1 MGWFSP
7 NSRAATK
14 RSPSRRLQ
22 CEPLEDRRMLSV
34 PGVLPE
40 DGPAAT
46 DPVTSGKSGA
56 ESWSEPLAEVEV
68 FTDAACNTPG
78 LVGSYVNA
86 NLRGYAAQD
95 DWRVSQTISG
105 TRVDETIDFQDTSWG
120 SRAEVGLT
128 GGSDSNWEYFSVQWD
143 GYVQIDSAVA
153 LATRSDDSSRMWI
166 DIDGDGTFES
176 EWPEFVDNHWGTGQ
190 SATTGAASPMLE
202 PGVYSI
208 RLQYEEGSGG
218 NIMQLL
224 PMAPATVRVAYVVPS
239 NRTAQPDAV
248 DRLQYAVQEMQAWY
262 REQMIRNGF
271 GSKSFTYET
280 ESDGVTPKIHVVDVA
295 ETDDF
300 LREDVWSNVGSA
312 ASNAG
317 VPIWS
322 SGQVWLL
329 IPEIHVQNSDGSVDG
344 GVALGGSWGSGMDG
358 GVAMIGGN
366 GLAVMGPEDL
376 IDDTSYAGQILPS
389 VGPYPLVQNVSYAW
403 FEGSTMSSLCST
415 YLGATI
421 HEMSHGFGM
430 PHDFRNDS
438 NCDGNVMGNGL
449 RGIRG
454 AILPETYSDDD
465 MWLSYGQAMALSN
478 SPYFNP
484 DRLMPET
491 VRPTVTMLTSGDVD
505 PVDGLL
511 HVAFTASDDTE
522 LAAAFIT
529 RNGDQVAELALD
541 GTGFSGEFEI
551 PYYTAGETYN
561 YKIHVYDVYGNRT
574 TADADITVST
584 GFNVAPQPYVDL
596 SQCCIAVG
604 QSLTLDASRTS
615 DANDTSSS
623 LLVEWDLDGNGVFD
637 TLPSTR
643 KTRYVTF
650 DTPGIRRIQARVTDL
665 NGAAA
670 LSAPIGIRV
679 YIPGDLDY
687 DGAVNSRDLD
697 LVRGNWGDSVA
708 PGNLRS
714 GDPSGDGI
722 VNSADLDIVRAN
734 WGRGTPTI
742 AAARSDSESS
752 SSAATDTL
760 IGPLSAPAS
769 GSASTSPAKSPSEH
783 GLSDSDLLTL
793 AEAAWRR
800 EIEGLQARRQR
811 NDAARSFWNEL
822 VMVER

>member
-1 MGWFSP
+1 MAWFSP
-7 NSRAATK
+7 NSRAAAK

-34 PGVLPE
+34 PGVLPK

-78 LVGSYVNA
+78 LIGSYVNA

-262 REQMIRNGF
+262 REQMTRNGF

-430 PHDFRNDS
+430 PHDFRNDA

-449 RGIRG
+449 AGNSGRYSTGDLCRRRYVAFLRPGDG
-454 AILPETYSDDD
+454 AVEQPLLQPRPPHAGDGT
-465 MWLSYGQAMALSN
+465 A
-478 SPYFNP
+478 
-484 DRLMPET
+484 RLLRC
-491 VRPTVTMLTSGDVD
+491 RPPVTID

-541 GTGFSGEFEI
+541 GTSSSGELEI

-561 YKIHVYDVYGNRT
+561 YKIHVYDVYGK
-574 TADADITVST
+574 
-584 GFNVAPQPYVDL
+584 PHH
-596 SQCCIAVG
+596 
-604 QSLTLDASRTS
+604 
-615 DANDTSSS
+615 
-623 LLVEWDLDGNGVFD
+623 
-637 TLPSTR
+637 
-643 KTRYVTF
+643 
-650 DTPGIRRIQARVTDL
+650 
-665 NGAAA
+665 
-670 LSAPIGIRV
+670 
-679 YIPGDLDY
+679 
-687 DGAVNSRDLD
+687 
-697 LVRGNWGDSVA
+697 
-708 PGNLRS
+708 
-714 GDPSGDGI
+714 
-722 VNSADLDIVRAN
+722 
-734 WGRGTPTI
+734 GRC
-742 AAARSDSESS
+742 RH
-752 SSAATDTL
+752 
-760 IGPLSAPAS
+760 
-769 GSASTSPAKSPSEH
+769 H
-783 GLSDSDLLTL
+783 GLHRFQ
-793 AEAAWRR
+793 RR
-800 EIEGLQARRQR
+800 PTTVR
-811 NDAARSFWNEL
+811 
-822 VMVER
+822 